1 MGRNARRRQET
12 KEIAMNM
19 IDAINSAKEAYCG
32 LHDGDVEQYEAAV
45 ALGTS
50 PDLENFWLERM
61 IRDALMVEALDNAIK
76 SIESHGLMDK
86 AALWRYKEIELLQG
100 KVKELEA
107 KLELS
112 QGIC

>member
-1 MGRNARRRQET
+1 MDGDAWRRQKA
-12 KEIAMNM
+12 KEIAMDM
-19 IDAINSAKEAYCG
+19 IDAINAAKEAYCG
-32 LHDGDVEQYEAAV
+32 LHDGDVDQYEK
-45 ALGTS
+45 ALEFGAE
-50 PDLENFWLERM
+50 PDVVNFWTERTV
-61 IRDALMVEALDNAIK
+61 RDALMVEALDNAIK
-76 SIESHGLMDK
+76 YIESHGLMDK